1 MHSPY
6 LSLNR
11 LIHNSRHVSGFCNF
25 KTYFP
30 RSKAN
35 KKFSCIN
42 RAFSSS
48 NSSNKSVSSGNWK
61 RNGTPEI
68 IIGTTILT
76 MLLVDTMI
84 QKYNDSS
91 PSISK
96 ETVLR
101 QLELAIEK
109 DEMTK
114 HKSTNLANTI
124 HPLLDLNGKEKATL
138 YKCQIMKT
146 PKYFDGTRSLKNVK
160 VNDVV
165 EVVQEFVGPDSNYH
179 LCKIEKK
186 GKKEETSSK
195 PTSIKAKNTIIE
207 NMESR
212 YEYGWFPITCLKNL

>member
-1 MHSPY
+1 MT
-6 LSLNR
+6 L
-11 LIHNSRHVSGFCNF
+11 
-25 KTYFP
+25 
-30 RSKAN
+30 
-35 KKFSCIN
+35 
-42 RAFSSS
+42 
-48 NSSNKSVSSGNWK
+48 
-61 RNGTPEI
+61 
-68 IIGTTILT
+68 
-76 MLLVDTMI
+76 LLVDTMI

-96 ETVLR
+96 NDVLR

-114 HKSTNLANTI
+114 HKSTNLASTI

-138 YKCQIMKT
+138 YKCQIMKI
-146 PKYFDGTRSLKNVK
+146 PKYFDGTRSLKNVG

-195 PTSIKAKNTIIE
+195 PTSITENNSIIIE